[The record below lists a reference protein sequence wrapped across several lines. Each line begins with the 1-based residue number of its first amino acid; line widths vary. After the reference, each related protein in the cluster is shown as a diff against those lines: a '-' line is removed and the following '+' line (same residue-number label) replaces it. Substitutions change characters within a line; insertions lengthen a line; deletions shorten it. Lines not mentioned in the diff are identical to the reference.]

1 MKTSTNLKLLL
12 PEGKDPVNIA
22 DITGNFE
29 TLDTY
34 LVDMQTAASDASK
47 NTVVFSQASDRQNV
61 ASTESLSTLMGKIC
75 KWFADLKAAAFCT
88 VANNETTTAE
98 GVVLDARV
106 GKKHGD
112 QLGGLYFKR
121 DDNGKMGYATS
132 ETGSVTPF
140 RNPTGDATA
149 AEVLSGKTFS
159 SASLE
164 NATGTMANRG
174 AWTGSTTGN
183 GNVTIPEGYHN
194 GKGYVS
200 GAGAYNAGD
209 AANTKVYDLGT
220 GTTFSAAAI
229 PGYKN
234 LTADNFVVWPTFDS
248 FSESTEFKVGVG
260 KSGGGTATG
269 EATTTASVNLTR
281 AYDASTG
288 ILNCSVTVNYV
299 ASKTKSEV
307 WRADCDADESIN
319 NVYNVHAYCIV
330 DLSKVKT
337 L

>member
-1 MKTSTNLKLLL
+1 MATFVTTEKLSKLMDAVKTKIATKL
-12 PEGKDPVNIA
+12 DA
-22 DITGNFE
+22 TGIKN
-29 TLDTY
+29 
-34 LVDMQTAASDASK
+34 DA
-47 NTVVFSQASDRQNV
+47 
-61 ASTESLSTLMGKIC
+61 
-75 KWFADLKAAAFCT
+75 
-88 VANNETTTAE
+88 TTTDA
-98 GVVLDARV
+98 GYVLDARM
-106 GKKHGD
+106 GKTLGD
-112 QLGGLYFKR
+112 RATTLETKVSDLYFAT
-121 DDNGKMGYATS
+121 DSNGKWGYRSTKNGA
-132 ETGSVTPF
+132 VTPF

-174 AWTGSTTGN
+174 AWTGETTGS

-209 AANTKVYDLGT
+209 AASTKVYYLGT

-234 LTADNFVVWPTFDS
+234 FTVDNFVIRGVGS
-248 FSESTEFKVGVG
+248 HSSSNMVKGGVG
-260 KSGGGTATG
+260 KAGGGVASFSV
-269 EATTTASVNLTR
+269 TASASMTFNKS
-281 AYDASTG
+281 YDASTG
-288 ILNCSVTVNYV
+288 VLTCSCTFAHTMTKTQSEAVWTDSTYNKDIAVNE
-299 ASKTKSEV
+299 S
-307 WRADCDADESIN
+307 DA
-319 NVYNVHAYCIV
+319 VVAYCIV